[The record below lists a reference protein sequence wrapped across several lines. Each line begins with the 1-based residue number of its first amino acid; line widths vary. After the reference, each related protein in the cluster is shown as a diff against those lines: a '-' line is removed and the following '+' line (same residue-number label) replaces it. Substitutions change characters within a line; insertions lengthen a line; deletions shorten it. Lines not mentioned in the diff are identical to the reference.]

1 MKALTACCNVY
12 KAFMCALG
20 CASTTITI
28 ARGMTILGHIDT
40 HNLLSVQLYTDNR
53 IIIYRNDGAVSCTFA
68 LGSTA
73 NPGTS
78 DIQFFGYWR

>member
-20 CASTTITI
+20 CSSTSISTS
-28 ARGMTILGHIDT
+28 RGFPVLGHLDT
-40 HNLLSVQLYTDNR
+40 HNIATLQMSTNNSFV
-53 IIIYRNDGAVSCTFA
+53 IYRNDGAVSCTFA